1 MKTNE
6 ERSMYTLFIQHDEY
20 NVKWRNTLRRNVLH
34 SSVRLYV
41 AINVRMQFK

>member
-20 NVKWRNTLRRNVLH
+20 NVKWRNTL
-34 SSVRLYV
+34 
-41 AINVRMQFK
+41 